1 MRLSPN
7 SCGALRRT
15 SGLQHARS
23 RDGSLIPVC
32 ESRCRLDR
40 THVRA
45 AWPVLASCRKRD
57 LEYYRFISERLR
69 SRLFICWLCRGAGDL
84 GDPFRRVS
92 DGFGLV
98 RAERSQIS
106 AAHCCST
113 KACAPVDLNLN
124 FGLAAKAPQRGGCH
138 RCHYPN
144 LGNSNYVPMKA
155 KREGP

>member
-1 MRLSPN
+1 MRRSTEN
-7 SCGALRRT
+7 FWASD
-15 SGLQHARS
+15 ARS

-98 RAERSQIS
+98 RPE
-106 AAHCCST
+106 
-113 KACAPVDLNLN
+113 PVL
-124 FGLAAKAPQRGGCH
+124 RWT
-138 RCHYPN
+138 
-144 LGNSNYVPMKA
+144 
-155 KREGP
+155 